1 MRFFPGKLCADV
13 GIVWQRIEGSLLV
26 LLREQQLHEH
36 LVGDVLRQ
44 RSADPGPLR
53 RIQDFADGVMGAVKL
68 QLHGAHALVR
78 VRRDPQD
85 VSVVERMKFLL
96 DKCHTMSCADI
107 IIEEFPGRG

>member
-53 RIQDFADGVMGAVKL
+53 RIQDFADGVVGPA
-68 QLHGAHALVR
+68 QFRLHGVHTLVR
-78 VRRDPQD
+78 VSGHPQD
-85 VSVVERMKFLL
+85 VSVVEQMKFLYN
-96 DKCHTMSCADI
+96 DKGAADCRDGVAV
-107 IIEEFPGRG
+107 FP